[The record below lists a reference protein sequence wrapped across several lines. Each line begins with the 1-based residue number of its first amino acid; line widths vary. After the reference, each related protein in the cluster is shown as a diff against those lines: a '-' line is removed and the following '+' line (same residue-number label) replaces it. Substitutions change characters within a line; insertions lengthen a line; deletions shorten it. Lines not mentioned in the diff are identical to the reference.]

1 MKKWLLSTVQCA
13 LCTNKNFSI
22 SAAKAAKINFYK
34 PFCNIIVERERTSQK
49 ILTKIGTTGCT
60 QAFLLPYNGLM
71 IGFPGEQ
78 HYEAT
83 PLVDSVS
90 AADTTG
96 NATQEQH
103 NSDPRAATSC
113 SPILSRCFSFAEWI
127 SIQDRKP
134 LIWVPTFEAT
144 TSLVI
149 MLTSCTLPWTRSPT
163 CDSESSLRDDSAFHE
178 PEYASPAETRNSSLE
193 GHPHH
198 QDYANGV
205 MIRRLSKIDLEE
217 SFVGIPPDYEEVDP
231 VQVQQL
237 RRALSNK
244 MRKSDKNADN
254 NTQRIMKSL
263 IYCIHK
269 VMFNFKSLLIL
280 NFPRFIL
287 FCV

>member
-13 LCTNKNFSI
+13 LCTHKNFSI
-22 SAAKAAKINFYK
+22 CAAKAAKINFYK

-113 SPILSRCFSFAEWI
+113 SPILSRCFSFEAEWI
-127 SIQDRKP
+127 SKTGSRS
-134 LIWVPTFEAT
+134 FEYQLLKRQHWQCWLHVLYPGHDHP
-144 TSLVI
+144 LVI
-149 MLTSCTLPWTRSPT
+149 P
-163 CDSESSLRDDSAFHE
+163 
-178 PEYASPAETRNSSLE
+178 
-193 GHPHH
+193 
-198 QDYANGV
+198 
-205 MIRRLSKIDLEE
+205 
-217 SFVGIPPDYEEVDP
+217 
-231 VQVQQL
+231 
-237 RRALSNK
+237 
-244 MRKSDKNADN
+244 
-254 NTQRIMKSL
+254 
-263 IYCIHK
+263 
-269 VMFNFKSLLIL
+269 SLL
-280 NFPRFIL
+280 
-287 FCV
+287 

>member
-127 SIQDRKP
+127 YTRQEAAHLSTN
-134 LIWVPTFEAT
+134 IWSDNI
-144 TSLVI
+144 TSNHVDFVYFTLDAFPYLWFRVFFKRRFSVSWAWI
-149 MLTSCTLPWTRSPT
+149 CQSC
-163 CDSESSLRDDSAFHE
+163 
-178 PEYASPAETRNSSLE
+178 RNS
-193 GHPHH
+193 
-198 QDYANGV
+198 
-205 MIRRLSKIDLEE
+205 
-217 SFVGIPPDYEEVDP
+217 
-231 VQVQQL
+231 
-237 RRALSNK
+237 
-244 MRKSDKNADN
+244 
-254 NTQRIMKSL
+254 
-263 IYCIHK
+263 
-269 VMFNFKSLLIL
+269 
-280 NFPRFIL
+280 
-287 FCV
+287 